1 MAGPAQAVSGASLAY
16 PLRVTP
22 STFPALIPARAA
34 RGGDDPIFAL
44 NAEAQ
49 RRLAAGRSV
58 VNSTLGAL
66 LDEGGR
72 LATLPAVAEAYRQV
86 PLELAAGY
94 APIAGPAPFL
104 QAVQAELFAG
114 SPLAA
119 QATAVATP
127 GGTGA
132 LALAVTNFLEPGQ
145 ALLTSSFYWSPYETI
160 ADQAGRRLET
170 YRMFTAEGRL
180 DVEALAA
187 GLADQRRRQGRALL
201 FLNTPCNNPTGYSL
215 DADDWARLVPVL
227 LAEAERMPLTVLVDV
242 AYARYGAGDPLDWVR
257 ALEPLLGRATLLV
270 AWSGSKAF
278 AQYGARVGACV
289 AVEAERAERERI
301 AGALK
306 ASCRGLWSNVNHLGT
321 LALTRCMT
329 DPELAARVERE
340 RGALREL
347 LHARVTLFTRLAH
360 EAGLRHPRY
369 EGGFFVTVFC
379 DQPER
384 AAQAM
389 RERDV
394 FVVPVAGALRV
405 ALCSTALGQVA
416 RLVEALAAGI
426 HA

>member
-1 MAGPAQAVSGASLAY
+1 MNL
-16 PLRVTP
+16 T
-22 STFPALIPARAA
+22 STQRLIPARAA

-44 NAEAQ
+44 NAEAT
-49 RRLAAGRSV
+49 RRRTAGHPV

-66 LDEGGR
+66 LDEQGR
-72 LATLPAVAEAYRQV
+72 LATLPAVIEAFRQV

-104 QAVQAELFAG
+104 QAVLTDLFAA

-119 QATAVATP
+119 MATAVATP

-132 LALAVTNFLEPGQ
+132 LALAVGNFLEPGQ

-160 ADQAGRRLET
+160 AEQAGRGLET
-170 YRMFTAEGRL
+170 FRMFTPEGRL
-180 DVEALAA
+180 DVADLARALSE
-187 GLADQRRRQGRALL
+187 QRRRQGRALL
-201 FLNTPCNNPTGYSL
+201 FLNTPCNNPTGYSF
-215 DADDWARLVPVL
+215 DADDWAALVPVL
-227 LAEAERMPLTVLVDV
+227 LEEAGKMPLTVLVDV
-242 AYARYGAGDPLDWVR
+242 AYARYGAGDPLDWVH
-257 ALEPLLGRATLLV
+257 ALERVAERATLLV

-289 AVEAERAERERI
+289 AVESQREARERI

-321 LALTRCMT
+321 LAVARCMT
-329 DPELAARVERE
+329 DASLAARVTRERE
-340 RGALREL
+340 ALRDL
-347 LHARVTLFTRLAH
+347 LHARVTLFTRLAQA
-360 EAGLRHPRY
+360 AGLRHPRY

-379 DQPER
+379 SEPER
-384 AAQAM
+384 AAAAM

-405 ALCSTALGQVA
+405 ALCSTALA
-416 RLVEALAAGI
+416 DIERLVAALAAGI